1 MEKASIGTRTFK
13 KFFRKLVI
21 ASSKLKERERAREEI
36 STHITKIKRLAAH
49 PRTKKETVTAELEI
63 LNQRVAEVIEGEKTM
78 QKRIEK
84 LETKAEAKPPV
95 EKKREGEEKLL
106 EMEKQIYDA
115 EKKYLELEKKGV
127 KDEKF
132 LEDLKKR
139 IDDSKKLLDKLKSS

>member
-13 KFFRKLVI
+13 KFFSKLVI

-49 PRTKKETVTAELEI
+49 PRTKKETVTAELER
-63 LNQRVAEVIEGEKTM
+63 LNQRVGEVIEGEKSI

-84 LETKAEAKPPV
+84 LETRVGAKPP
-95 EKKREGEEKLL
+95 ETKRKGEEKLL

-132 LEDLKKR
+132 LADLKKR
-139 IDDSKKLLDKLKSS
+139 IDDSKKLLDKLKKA